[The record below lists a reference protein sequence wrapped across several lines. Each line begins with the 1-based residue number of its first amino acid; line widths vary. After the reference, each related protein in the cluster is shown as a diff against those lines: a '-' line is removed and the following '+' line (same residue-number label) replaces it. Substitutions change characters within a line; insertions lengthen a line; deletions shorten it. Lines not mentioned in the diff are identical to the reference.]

1 MEDNNINGRSERSSI
16 HYVRLGH
23 LIFTQRCILDSMSLF
38 AGLTLGRRSMV
49 DHKIRSYASYLVFSA
64 ELEGLYLSES
74 SRIRLA
80 KTGKTAGFQRS
91 KMFDISS
98 RNRKPWKGVA

>member
-1 MEDNNINGRSERSSI
+1 VEDNNINGRSERSSI

-64 ELEGLYLSES
+64 ELEGLYIGTLVQCPVGHIAGTRSSHLIVNQELWLSES
-74 SRIRLA
+74 CPNLL
-80 KTGKTAGFQRS
+80 
-91 KMFDISS
+91 
-98 RNRKPWKGVA
+98 